1 MDSCKKHKNPWLF
14 ARLGRK
20 PKMYFLLR
28 PGSCS
33 WFCIGRILK
42 RFWISSFDFFFLSC
56 PREAQHSSLSL
67 YFMYKL
73 DGTQL
78 FPFAGISMNFCESHW
93 KYRPWLGERF
103 LEYASNGN
111 LQWQFHASLML
122 VRTQAQHLKTDSPPK
137 VPSPGALSKQ
147 EHAVC
152 RLVLF
157 QYSTKYT
164 SSLDHNLWTS
174 ICKMYNPNLCDANS
188 SCTLAA
194 FKAVQLPFFGNFRLG

>member
-1 MDSCKKHKNPWLF
+1 MDSSKKHKNPWLF

-103 LEYASNGN
+103 LEDASNGTFN
-111 LQWQFHASLML
+111 GSSMHLWCWWEPRRSTWKPIHPRKSHRREPFQS
-122 VRTQAQHLKTDSPPK
+122 RSTQYA
-137 VPSPGALSKQ
+137 GWF
-147 EHAVC
+147 C
-152 RLVLF
+152 FNMF
-157 QYSTKYT
+157 QSST
-164 SSLDHNLWTS
+164 SLDHNLWTS